1 MVILI
6 RKHIDRVRMMVMLK
20 VEEVRHQ
27 IDVTTLLT
35 EAAQER
41 GHLWRK
47 IRVLQ
52 RRHEMSKNVKRSRG
66 A

>member
-1 MVILI
+1 
-6 RKHIDRVRMMVMLK
+6 MMVMLK

-27 IDVTTLLT
+27 IHVTTLLT
-35 EAAQER
+35 EAAHER

-47 IRVLQ
+47 IGVLQ